1 MTATVQIDTPA
12 TNLPDPVLGASR
24 RVRSDLRFL
33 RVYVYTVKRAMSYR
47 PHDEA
52 SVADPSAEAVVDR
65 IERGLAGEAARY
77 RAIGWTILALLVA
90 PLLLSVLLWT
100 AMYWLP
106 VRVLWL
112 PFERG
117 MYGLPYLSLFEW
129 FAYLILA
136 AYFVV
141 AWGYLFTSYDET
153 SRLGTEFRRLQSAT
167 PEFRERVADTIR
179 RGGFPRTEFV
189 IHRSSVFA
197 QYAAL
202 LGEDRPS

>member
-12 TNLPDPVLGASR
+12 TSLPDPVIGASR

-33 RVYVYTVKRAMSYR
+33 RIYVYTVKRAMSYR
-47 PHDEA
+47 PHEEA
-52 SVADPSAEAVVDR
+52 SVADPSAKAVVDR
-65 IERGLAGEAARY
+65 VELGLAGEAARY
-77 RAIGWTILALLVA
+77 RAIGWTILVLLVA

-106 VRVLWL
+106 VRILWL

-141 AWGYLFTSYDET
+141 AWGYLLTSYDET
-153 SRLGTEFRRLQSAT
+153 SRLGTEFRRLEAAT
-167 PEFRERVADTIR
+167 PEFREQVAGTIR
-179 RGGFPRTEFV
+179 CGGFPRTQFV
-189 IHRSSVFA
+189 LSRSSAFRE
-197 QYAAL
+197 YAAL
-202 LGEDRPS
+202 LVEDQRS